1 MNAVDDED
9 MIDQQQVD
17 SKDHPIKGQ
26 YFYQNI
32 NYFTNIMQIM
42 QAQIQ

>member
-26 YFYQNI
+26 YFHQN
-32 NYFTNIMQIM
+32 
-42 QAQIQ
+42 